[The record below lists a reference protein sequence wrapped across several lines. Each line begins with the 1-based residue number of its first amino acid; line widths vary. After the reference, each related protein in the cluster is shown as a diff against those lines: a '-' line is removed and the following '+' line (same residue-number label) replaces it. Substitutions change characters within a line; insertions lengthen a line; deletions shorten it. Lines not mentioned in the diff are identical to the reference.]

1 MVVGVSLVGRPPEN
15 LGMLGRSLEDMRDT
29 VAVLTPVWDAIA
41 LTERFKSS
49 KDSISSVLAEER
61 GLMMLG
67 MWNQEGFDA
76 K

>member
-1 MVVGVSLVGRPPEN
+1 
-15 LGMLGRSLEDMRDT
+15 MRDT